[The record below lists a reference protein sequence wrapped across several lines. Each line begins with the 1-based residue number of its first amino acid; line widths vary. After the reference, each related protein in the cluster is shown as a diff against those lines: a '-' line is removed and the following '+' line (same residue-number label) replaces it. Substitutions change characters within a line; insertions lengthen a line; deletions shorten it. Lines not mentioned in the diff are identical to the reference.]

1 MPACARATARVVVTG
16 TDGVMSLPLRRIC
29 ARVDS
34 ANSQEVRIHFVT
46 LAGFYGW
53 QFLIGRIIVLA
64 KNIDELKKIRS
75 DCYSLVTT
83 RASISA
89 GTSAIP
95 TPGVDIAADVA
106 LLLYLIPEIN
116 QRFGLSE
123 DQIKGYSPAKQQLI
137 YQLIKRAGLALVGQ
151 AISKTLIT
159 QALKKVAGRAAV
171 KQVLKF
177 VPFVGWAANA
187 AIGFGAMKYVG
198 NSHVDDC
205 FSVCEGI
212 LDEGSCD

>member
-1 MPACARATARVVVTG
+1 MRVNLNG
-16 TDGVMSLPLRRIC
+16 AKIM
-29 ARVDS
+29 
-34 ANSQEVRIHFVT
+34 
-46 LAGFYGW
+46 
-53 QFLIGRIIVLA
+53 LA
-64 KNIDELKKIRS
+64 KNIDELKKIRE

-116 QRFGLSE
+116 QRFGLAE

-205 FSVCEGI
+205 FTVCKGI